1 MSLAAR
7 TRAAVVMLALLAAWP
22 YAHRVLVE
30 RYHLDPWRYF
40 GFAMYCY
47 PKNDVAVGFFVPVEG
62 SMRMLP
68 RVAVPEDVERG
79 LRRFRNERRAR
90 GSLEPDA
97 IARGLQEF
105 LGVEELLVQ
114 VRQLHYD
121 GDSAS
126 FRERV
131 VDYLY
136 RGDDPP
142 TVRPHATLYP
152 SG

>member
-7 TRAAVVMLALLAAWP
+7 ARTAVVLLALLAVWP

-30 RYHLDPWRYF
+30 RHHLDPWRYF

-62 SMRMLP
+62 SLQMVP
-68 RVAVPEDVERG
+68 RAAVSEDIERG
-79 LRRFRNERRAR
+79 LRRFRTERRTR
-90 GSLEPDA
+90 GSLEPQA
-97 IARGLQEF
+97 IARGLQAS
-105 LGVEELLVQ
+105 LAVPELLVQ

-121 GDSAS
+121 VASAS

-136 RGDDPP
+136 RGSDPP
-142 TVRPHATLYP
+142 SVRPHRTLYP
-152 SG
+152 SS

>member
-7 TRAAVVMLALLAAWP
+7 ARAVVVLLFLVAAWP

-47 PKNDVAVGFFVPVEG
+47 PKSDVSVGFFVPDQGGLRVV
-62 SMRMLP
+62 P
-68 RVAVPEDVERG
+68 RAAVPEDVERE
-79 LRRFRNERRAR
+79 LRRYRNERRTD
-90 GSLEPDA
+90 GSLEPER
-97 IARGLQEF
+97 IARGLKAS
-105 LGVEELLVQ
+105 LGAQTLLVQ
-114 VRQLHYD
+114 VRHLHFD
-121 GDSAS
+121 TRSAS

-136 RGDDPP
+136 RGGDAPA
-142 TVRPHATLYP
+142 VRTHRDLYP
-152 SG
+152 SS

>member
-1 MSLAAR
+1 
-7 TRAAVVMLALLAAWP
+7 
-22 YAHRVLVE
+22 VLVE
-30 RYHLDPWRYF
+30 RHHLDPWRYF

-62 SMRMLP
+62 AMRMIP
-68 RVAVPEDVERG
+68 RASVSDEIERG
-79 LRRFRNERRAR
+79 LRRFRNERRTR
-90 GSLEPDA
+90 GSLEPEA
-97 IARGLQEF
+97 IARGVQAS
-105 LGVEELLVQ
+105 LGVPELLVQ

-121 GDSAS
+121 GASAS

-131 VDYLY
+131 VDYVY

-142 TVRPHATLYP
+142 TVRPHRTLYP